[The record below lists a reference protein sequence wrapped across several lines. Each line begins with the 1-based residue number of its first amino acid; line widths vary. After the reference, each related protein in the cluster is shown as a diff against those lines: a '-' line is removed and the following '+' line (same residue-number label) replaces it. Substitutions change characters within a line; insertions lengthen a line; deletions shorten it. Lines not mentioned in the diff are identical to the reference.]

1 MLFFNKTELSKI
13 IKHIGINGI
22 PFPMVT
28 DPKTGKGS
36 VTVTLVVVSSG
47 VCFIAI
53 FLMMTVFFAKLNHWY
68 ILNDDTFHS
77 LEKAFDSA
85 FNVFLTSL
93 GAYLGRRFQSKDLK
107 SSKEF
112 DKTSNE

>member
-1 MLFFNKTELSKI
+1 MKMNLFSKI
-13 IKHIGINGI
+13 EIFNLLKSFGVNGI
-22 PFPMVT
+22 PFPMIT

-47 VCFIAI
+47 VCFIVI
-53 FLMMTVFFAKLNHWY
+53 TLMVMVFLAKLNHWF
-68 ILNDDTFHS
+68 ILNEDTLHS

-93 GAYLGRRFQSKDLK
+93 GAYLGRRFQSAES
-107 SSKEF
+107 SSKN
-112 DKTSNE
+112 KNE